1 MLFFVFFFSSRR
13 RHTRCAL
20 VTGVQTCA
28 LPIYAAAPG
37 FARRKAAIYAT
48 CFVNYNSPDIGVA
61 AQKILA
67 HNGVSLRVDYP
78 GCCGMPRLEQGDL
91 DDVAARAKTVAAFYA
106 PLIDQGYDI
115 IALVPSCALMMK
127 FEWPLILPDDPRSEE
142 HTSEL
147 QS

>member
-1 MLFFVFFFSSRR
+1 MFRSVYTVFFSSRR
-13 RHTRCAL
+13 LHTRCAL
-20 VTGVQTCA
+20 GTGVQTCA
-28 LPIYAAAPG
+28 LPI
-37 FARRKAAIYAT
+37 

-115 IALVPSCALMMK
+115 KIGRAHV
-127 FEWPLILPDDPRSEE
+127 
-142 HTSEL
+142 
-147 QS
+147 

>member
-1 MLFFVFFFSSRR
+1 MLMLVSCCCFFLSSRR
-13 RHTRCAL
+13 RHTICAL
-20 VTGVQTCA
+20 GTGVQTCA

-78 GCCGMPRLEQGDL
+78 GCCGMPRLEYG
-91 DDVAARAKTVAAFYA
+91 RASRRESVGQY
-106 PLIDQGYDI
+106 
-115 IALVPSCALMMK
+115 V
-127 FEWPLILPDDPRSEE
+127 
-142 HTSEL
+142 
-147 QS
+147 